1 MIAYNIADL
10 RNADIQEEAMAA
22 FKKEC
27 VTREEYETVK
37 TAYPS
42 ALYMPNPFIR
52 IGLLLLTLVIT
63 VFTFGLIA
71 LIMFSNSSPSETTT
85 GVVLI
90 FYGLICY
97 GALEFFIR
105 EKHHYRS
112 GVDDGLAW
120 SAAVLILSGCTL
132 LWELD
137 PDSITFCLIIFALG
151 AFFAIRFLN
160 MLMGLAAFGALMG
173 ALFFALSW
181 NGPAV
186 LPFIYMAV
194 SALVYFAAYKYAGH
208 PYHGPTL
215 QLIEIAALLMFYVA
229 GNYFVVRETGQELH
243 GHDFQMAAG
252 WLFWLL
258 TILVP
263 LVYIY
268 GGIRKKDK
276 ILLRTGLLLIAFIV
290 FTIRYYHSVM
300 PLETAMALGG
310 AMMILLAYALIQY
323 LKTPRHGFT
332 NEEQHEAETLKGLQ
346 IAESLVIAQT
356 FKEVPQ
362 QPDQF
367 EFGGGSTRGGGAG
380 GDF

>member
-1 MIAYNIADL
+1 MAYNATDL
-10 RNADIQEEAMAA
+10 RHADIQEDALSA

-27 VTREEYETVK
+27 ITRDEYEAIK

-42 ALYMPNPFIR
+42 PLYTPNPFIR

-63 VFTFGLIA
+63 VFTLGLIA
-71 LIMFSNSSPSETTT
+71 LIMFSNSRASETTT
-85 GVVLI
+85 GVVCI
-90 FYGLICY
+90 MYGLACY

-120 SAAVLILSGCTL
+120 SSAALILGGCTL

-137 PDSITFCLIIFALG
+137 PDSVTFCLIVFGLG
-151 AFFAIRFLN
+151 AFFAARFLN
-160 MLMGLAAFGALMG
+160 MAMGLAAFGALMG

-194 SALVYFAAYKYAGH
+194 CAAIYSGARKFARD

-215 QLIEIAALLMFYVA
+215 QLIQIASLLMGYLA
-229 GNYFVVRETGQELH
+229 GNYFVVRETGRELH
-243 GHDFQMAAG
+243 GHDFGMTAG

-258 TILVP
+258 TIVIP
-263 LVYIY
+263 LGYIY
-268 GGIRKKDK
+268 AGLRKKDK

-310 AMMILLAYALIQY
+310 TMMILLAWALIRY

-332 NEEQHEAETLKGLQ
+332 NEELNEAETLKGLQ

-362 QPDQF
+362 QPDQL